1 VTRAPSITLGGR
13 YHLVERL
20 AVGGMGEVWRAE
32 DAVLGRAVAVKILRE
47 EHAHDPEFRRRFRA
61 EAQHAAML
69 VHPNVAQVFDFG
81 EGDEGGG
88 EPPYLVLELIRG
100 EPLSTIIAREAP
112 LDPERTWSILG
123 QAASALSAAHAA
135 GVVHRDVKPANLL
148 VCPDGALKVTDFGIA
163 RATGASAVT
172 TGGDM
177 LGTPHYVSPE
187 QVAGEPVTAASDF
200 YALGAVAYECLT
212 GRRLYDGEPM
222 AVLLAH
228 REKDPPP
235 LPEGVPAALRD
246 LVTAMLDK
254 DPERRPTDGR
264 AIAAQ
269 AERLNTPTMAIP
281 VLRETYPAEPLAA
294 SAAPAPAAVPASAA
308 PPTGV
313 LSAPVPRGRGWQR
326 PVAIAAAAVLVAG
339 VGVLVAVGLG
349 SRGHGTTSA
358 TGSGAKAPA
367 ASTTPIRVTSVR
379 PFAAGG
385 DEADHPE
392 EASLAA
398 DGDPSSAWYTQ
409 HYASASFGQL
419 RSGAGLLFDLGRP
432 VKVGSLRVRL
442 AVPGV
447 AVALKA
453 ANSSGALLGAH
464 TVAGTTNATP
474 SWTLHPDVTARYW
487 LLWFTKL
494 APSDGAY
501 RAGVAEAQFVG

>member
-1 VTRAPSITLGGR
+1 
-13 YHLVERL
+13 
-20 AVGGMGEVWRAE
+20 
-32 DAVLGRAVAVKILRE
+32 
-47 EHAHDPEFRRRFRA
+47 
-61 EAQHAAML
+61 
-69 VHPNVAQVFDFG
+69 VFDFG
-81 EGDEGGG
+81 EGDESGE

-112 LDPERTWSILG
+112 LDPERTWSVLG

-172 TGGDM
+172 TGGNM
-177 LGTPHYVSPE
+177 LGTPHYISPE

-212 GRRLYDGEPM
+212 GKRLYDGEPM

-235 LPEGVPAALRD
+235 LPTGVPAALRD

-254 DPERRPTDGR
+254 DPQRRPTDGR

-269 AERLNTPTMAIP
+269 AERLNTPTLAIP
-281 VLRETYPAEPLAA
+281 VLPEAYPAEPPV
-294 SAAPAPAAVPASAA
+294 APSSPPDAEAPSPEAEELPEAVVMGPT
-308 PPTGV
+308 TGV
-313 LSAPVPRGRGWQR
+313 LPAPVLRGRRWQR
-326 PVAIAAAAVLVAG
+326 PIAIAAAAVLVAAI
-339 VGVLVAVGLG
+339 GVLVAVGLG
-349 SRGHGTTSA
+349 SGGHGTPSA
-358 TGSGAKAPA
+358 NGTGNKAPT
-367 ASTTPIRVTSVR
+367 ASAQPLHVASVQ
-379 PFAAGG
+379 PSAGNG
-385 DEADHPE
+385 GEADHPE
-392 EASLAA
+392 EASLAT

-409 HYASASFGQL
+409 HYASATFGNL

-432 VKVGSLRVRL
+432 VKVASLRVRL

-447 AVALKA
+447 SVELKA
-453 ANSSGALLGAH
+453 ANSVDRALGAH
-464 TVAGTTNATP
+464 TIAGTANAA
-474 SWTLHPDVTARYW
+474 SAWALHPDVTARYW
-487 LLWFTKL
+487 LLWFTRL

-501 RAGVAEAQFVG
+501 RAGVADAQFSS